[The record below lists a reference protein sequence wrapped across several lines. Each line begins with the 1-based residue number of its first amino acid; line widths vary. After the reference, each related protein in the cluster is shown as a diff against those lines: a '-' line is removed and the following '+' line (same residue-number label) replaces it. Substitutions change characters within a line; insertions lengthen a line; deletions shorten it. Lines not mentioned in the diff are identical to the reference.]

1 MGVKHEYI
9 EEDLLDRRDLL
20 FKYSPVHKKV
30 PVLMNCHTILAST
43 RPLWEGHVAR
53 FWVQFCEDKSPTFMA
68 FLIAV
73 GEEQEKATEE
83 ARKLLKVLEERSLG
97 DNFFGGD
104 GIGLVDLAVDGLQG
118 GLNYRVTWALK
129 LKGACYEFVEEN
141 LSSKSELLLQCN
153 PVHKKIP
160 VLIHGGKPI
169 AESTIILEYIEETWP
184 QNPLLPEDPYER
196 AMARFWI
203 KFGEDKNSTFFA
215 FFQTVGEEQEKA
227 TKESKELLGII
238 EEHGLGDKKFFGGD
252 KVGLTDV
259 AFGWIAGW
267 LQPME
272 EAVGVKLLEPGSFPR
287 LHLWTQNFKEVAVIK
302 ENLPD
307 YDEMLAYF
315 KSLRQM
321 FMALAKS

>member
-1 MGVKHEYI
+1 M
-9 EEDLLDRRDLL
+9 EE
-20 FKYSPVHKKV
+20 V
-30 PVLMNCHTILAST
+30 
-43 RPLWEGHVAR
+43 
-53 FWVQFCEDKSPTFMA
+53 
-68 FLIAV
+68 
-73 GEEQEKATEE
+73 
-83 ARKLLKVLEERSLG
+83 KLLGAWPSP
-97 DNFFGGD
+97 FS
-104 GIGLVDLAVDGLQG
+104 
-118 GLNYRVTWALK
+118 YRVLWALK
-129 LKGACYEFVEEN
+129 LKGVSYEFVEEN
-141 LSSKSELLLQCN
+141 LSNKSELLLQYN

-184 QNPLLPEDPYER
+184 QNPLLSEAPYER
-196 AMARFWI
+196 AMARFWT
-203 KFGEDKNSTFFA
+203 KFGEDKVYICFLYRSKVSFSLLVCNSVHVCVLQSPTFFA

-227 TKESKELLGII
+227 TKEFKELLGII
-238 EEHGLGDKKFFGGD
+238 EELGLGNKKFFGGD
-252 KVGLTDV
+252 KVGMTDI

-315 KSLRQM
+315 RSLRQM
-321 FMALAKS
+321 FMALEKSQTIICIFPPR

>member
-1 MGVKHEYI
+1 M
-9 EEDLLDRRDLL
+9 EE
-20 FKYSPVHKKV
+20 V
-30 PVLMNCHTILAST
+30 
-43 RPLWEGHVAR
+43 
-53 FWVQFCEDKSPTFMA
+53 
-68 FLIAV
+68 
-73 GEEQEKATEE
+73 
-83 ARKLLKVLEERSLG
+83 KLLGAWPST
-97 DNFFGGD
+97 FS
-104 GIGLVDLAVDGLQG
+104 
-118 GLNYRVTWALK
+118 YRVLWALK
-129 LKGACYEFVEEN
+129 LKGVSYEFVEEN
-141 LSSKSELLLQCN
+141 LSNKSELLLQYN

-184 QNPLLPEDPYER
+184 QNPLLSEDPYER
-196 AMARFWI
+196 AMARFWT
-203 KFGEDKNSTFFA
+203 KFGEDKSPTFFA

-227 TKESKELLGII
+227 TKEFKELLGII
-238 EEHGLGDKKFFGGD
+238 EELGLGDKKFFGGD
-252 KVGLTDV
+252 KVGMTDI

-321 FMALAKS
+321 FMALEKS